1 MLRRSLFGL
10 AGLLPFAATAM
21 APVIRDTWTDP
32 ARGRA
37 LPVLLR
43 LPAGTGPAPAV
54 VVSHGLGGSR
64 DGLGYLGQALAEAG
78 FLVVHVQHP
87 GTDSAVWQGAD
98 NLATAMAAAALDVG
112 QALARLQDGIFV
124 LDELGRRAGL
134 GGPLGGQ
141 VDLARLAMA
150 GHSYGA
156 WMVQHLL
163 GQRLPGGERGLALPD
178 ARLKAGIALSPAP
191 PRGLSPRFAFGRI
204 ETPLLHVTGTQDH
217 GYIEGVR
224 AEDRE
229 IPFRGISG
237 PPQVLAVLGGAN
249 HAAFAD
255 EPAAGPRWADPT
267 YHARTAAVA
276 VMFLRAMLLGDAEAK
291 QALLD
296 GAPGLL
302 APGDR
307 LETKDFG

>member
-10 AGLLPFAATAM
+10 AGLAPFAATAM
-21 APVIRDTWTDP
+21 APVIRETWTDP

-43 LPAGTGPAPAV
+43 LPAGSGPAPAV

-64 DGLGYLGQALAEAG
+64 DGLGYLGRALVEAG
-78 FLVVHVQHP
+78 FLVMHVQHP
-87 GTDSAVWQGAD
+87 GTDSTVWQGAG
-98 NLATAMAAAALDVG
+98 NLSTAMAAAALDAG
-112 QALARLQDGIFV
+112 QALARLQDGSFA
-124 LDELGRRAGL
+124 LDELGRRTASA
-134 GGPLGGQ
+134 GPLRGR
-141 VDLARLAMA
+141 VDTARLAMA

-156 WMVQHLL
+156 WTVQHLL

-178 ARLKAGIALSPAP
+178 ARLKAGIALSPVP
-191 PRGLSPRFAFGRI
+191 PRGLSARFAFGRI
-204 ETPLLHVTGTQDH
+204 GTPLLHVTGTQDH
-217 GYIEGVR
+217 GYLEG
-224 AEDRE
+224 ATPADRE
-229 IPFRGISG
+229 IPFRSISG
-237 PPQVLAVLGGAN
+237 PPQVLAVLAGAN

-255 EPAAGPRWADPT
+255 EPAAGPRWGDPT
-267 YHARTAAVA
+267 YHGRIAAVA
-276 VMFLRAMLLGDAEAK
+276 VAFLRAVLLGDAEAQ

>member
-1 MLRRSLFGL
+1 
-10 AGLLPFAATAM
+10 M
-21 APVIRDTWTDP
+21 APVIRETWTDP

-43 LPAGTGPAPAV
+43 LPAGSGPAPAV

-64 DGLGYLGQALAEAG
+64 DGLGYLGRALVEAG
-78 FLVVHVQHP
+78 FLVMHVQHP
-87 GTDSAVWQGAD
+87 GTDSTVWQGAG
-98 NLATAMAAAALDVG
+98 NLSTAMAAAALDAG
-112 QALARLQDGIFV
+112 QALARLQDGIFA
-124 LDELGRRAGL
+124 LDELGRRTASA
-134 GGPLGGQ
+134 GPLRGR
-141 VDLARLAMA
+141 VDTARLAMA

-156 WMVQHLL
+156 WTVQHLL

-178 ARLKAGIALSPAP
+178 ARLKAGIALSPVP
-191 PRGLSPRFAFGRI
+191 PRGLSARFAFGRI
-204 ETPLLHVTGTQDH
+204 GTPLLHVTGTQDH
-217 GYIEGVR
+217 GYLEG
-224 AEDRE
+224 ATPADRE
-229 IPFRGISG
+229 IPFRSISG
-237 PPQVLAVLGGAN
+237 PPQVLAVLAGAN

-255 EPAAGPRWADPT
+255 EPAAGPRWGDPT
-267 YHARTAAVA
+267 YHGRIAAVA
-276 VMFLRAMLLGDAEAK
+276 VAFLRAVLLGDAEAQ